1 MAQLNFLVGDI
12 EGNAEKIIANSI
24 YAKEKLN
31 ADLVVFPELCL
42 TGYPPE
48 DLLLRPGLYL
58 RIKNALK
65 KILENTQKICLIIG
79 YPSQTTDGVY
89 NAASLIE
96 DGQIICTHYKE
107 CLPNYSVFDEKRYF
121 KTGCSPTVTTLKGI
135 PIAITICEDL
145 WLPEPIMQ
153 ASKAGAL
160 LAISLNASPFDRNK
174 PLQRQELMGKRA
186 KESGLP
192 IVYVNMVGGQDELV
206 FDGGSMVINQD
217 GETCLSAG
225 YFEEKLE
232 PITLEIFD
240 NEVKVPKSKLLPIPH
255 EEERVY
261 KALVLGVRDYI
272 EKNNFPGA
280 IISLSGGIDSA
291 LTLAIAVDAI
301 GSERIEAVLMPSRFT
316 SELSNNLAKQQA
328 EKMKVNYRIISIE
341 PVFSSFLKVLE
352 PEFQGFHQDVTEE
365 NLQARCR
372 GTILM
377 ALSNKFGKIVL
388 STGNKSELSVG
399 YATLY
404 GDMVGGFCVLK
415 DVPKTL
421 VYRLVE
427 YRNKISPVIP
437 QEVINRPPTAEL
449 AENQK
454 DQDLLPPYPIL
465 DAILEKFIEK
475 DQSYFQIVEAGF
487 DPETVKRVI
496 KMIDKNEYKR
506 RQSPLGVKITVRAFG
521 RDRRYPITSGYA
533 QFLDSKIG

>member
-135 PIAITICEDL
+135 PTAITICEDL